1 MISQTLRAGLVWPS
15 YMPAGNSVL
24 ALSLLLELW
33 LVVFL
38 VKRRVRLHFPLFF
51 IFTAYTT
58 VATAAR
64 LVTATHY
71 RAYFYTFWWTE
82 ALLIVLSLAALHEVF
97 YWMFEGFYQL
107 WWFRVPYYGTI
118 IAVVAVAIR
127 NAIISPPVQTRPI
140 VSLILDVGIG
150 VNLLLV
156 GMSSLFFALRQL
168 FVVEFRRYAYGIVL
182 GFGIS
187 GLGALMGYLVRSEFG
202 TKLEFFARYSA
213 AVGYIL
219 AVAIWISAFNRPEPE
234 EDEWAPPMSPEQMRE
249 ELQGYL
255 KGMGISK
262 TKR

>member
-1 MISQTLRAGLVWPS
+1 MHISNLVELAIS
-15 YMPAGNSVL
+15 FVL
-24 ALSLLLELW
+24 ETW
-33 LVVFL
+33 LVVLLF
-38 VKRRVRLHFPLFF
+38 KRKVRRHFPMFF
-51 IFTAYTT
+51 SFVLY
-58 VATAAR
+58 ATATAVAR
-64 LVTATHY
+64 LVTVTHY
-71 RAYFYTFWWTE
+71 RTYFYTFWWTE
-82 ALLIVLSLAALHEVF
+82 ALLLVLSLAALHEVF

-127 NAIISPPVQTRPI
+127 NAIVSPPVQALPVI
-140 VSLILDVGIG
+140 SVILDVSIG

-156 GMSSLFFALRQL
+156 GLSSLFFALRQL

-187 GLGALMGYLVRSEFG
+187 GLGPLLGYLARSEFG
-202 TKLEFFARYSA
+202 TKLDIFTRHSA

-234 EDEWAPPMSPEQMRE
+234 EDEWAPPMSPEQMRA